1 MMRKEELGAE
11 SGRVVALELQ
21 PGLVTWIDAMLAA
34 V

>member
-11 SGRVVALELQ
+11 SGRVVVPELQ
-21 PGLVTWIDAMLAA
+21 PGLVAWIDAMLAA